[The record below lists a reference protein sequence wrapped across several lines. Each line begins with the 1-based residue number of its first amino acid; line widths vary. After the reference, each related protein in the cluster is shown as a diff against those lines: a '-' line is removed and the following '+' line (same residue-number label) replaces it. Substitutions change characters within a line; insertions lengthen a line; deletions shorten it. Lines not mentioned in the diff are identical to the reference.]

1 MAAEAGTKIPLV
13 TLSSGHSMPVMGLGT
28 FEHPFDPEKAK
39 TAVLEA
45 IKIGYRHFDTA
56 SLYGSEGALGEAIA
70 EAVQLGLIESRND
83 VFITSKL
90 WWNDNHPDLVLPAIR
105 SSLRNLKMEY
115 LDLYLIHWP
124 VSVKPGPI
132 TFPIRR
138 ENIVPFYLKGV
149 WEAMEEC
156 QRLGLTKS
164 IGVSNFTTKKLEE
177 LLAFA
182 KISPAVNQV
191 EMNPSWRQ
199 QKLTEY
205 CAQKGIIITAYSPL
219 GGQSMSGRNLVLTS
233 DVLTEIANAKGKSV
247 AQISLR
253 WLYEQGASIV
263 VKSFKKERLM
273 ENIEIFN
280 WELTDEERLK
290 INTIP
295 RQKMCT
301 VEVMLSKEGS
311 LTSVDLADIEVV
323 EI

>member
-1 MAAEAGTKIPLV
+1 
-13 TLSSGHSMPVMGLGT
+13 
-28 FEHPFDPEKAK
+28 
-39 TAVLEA
+39 
-45 IKIGYRHFDTA
+45 
-56 SLYGSEGALGEAIA
+56 
-70 EAVQLGLIESRND
+70 
-83 VFITSKL
+83 
-90 WWNDNHPDLVLPAIR
+90 
-105 SSLRNLKMEY
+105 
-115 LDLYLIHWP
+115 
-124 VSVKPGPI
+124 
-132 TFPIRR
+132 
-138 ENIVPFYLKGV
+138 
-149 WEAMEEC
+149 MEEC

-295 RQKMCT
+295 RHKMCT